1 MDDNLRV
8 VIAAAGTGSRMGSRI
23 NKQYLLLNNRPVLA
37 YSLDVFEQYEAVDEI
52 IIVAK
57 SSEISYCEQEIVSKY
72 NYRKVSRVVA
82 GGSERQ
88 DSVWAG
94 LSHLSD
100 QTAFVAVH
108 DGARPLLSLDLLQ
121 ALYQEARRWGAA
133 IPGVMARDTLKMID
147 RDSFV
152 GQTLDRTSIVAVQTP
167 QIFQFH
173 ELKKAYQEAFYDDFR
188 ATDDASLFERYIGRV
203 KVVAGQ
209 YDNLKITTPEDIIIA
224 EGLLKARRHSKGDQD
239 HAHRHRL

>member
-8 VIAAAGTGSRMGSRI
+8 VVAAAGTGSRMGSQI

-37 YSLDVFEQYEAVDEI
+37 YSLDVFEQYDHIDEVV
-52 IIVAK
+52 IVAK
-57 SSEISYCEQEIVSKY
+57 SSEVGFCEQEIVSKY

-94 LSHLSD
+94 LNHLD
-100 QTAFVAVH
+100 EHTAYVAVH
-108 DGARPLLSLDLLQ
+108 DGARPLLSLELLDS
-121 ALYQEARRWGAA
+121 LYREARQWGAA
-133 IPGVMARDTLKMID
+133 IPGVLARDTLKMVD

-152 GQTLDRTSIVAVQTP
+152 GHTLDRTSVIAVQTP
-167 QIFQFH
+167 QIFRYD
-173 ELKKAYQEAFYDDFR
+173 ELKKAYQEAYHDNFQ

-203 KVVAGQ
+203 KVVAGR

-224 EGLLKARRHSKGDQD
+224 EGLLQARRHSKGEKQY
-239 HAHRHRL
+239 AHRHRL

>member
-8 VIAAAGTGSRMGSRI
+8 VVAAAGAGSRMGSRI

-37 YSLDVFEQYEAVDEI
+37 YSLDIFEQFDAVDEI
-52 IIVAK
+52 IIVARE
-57 SSEISYCEQEIVSKY
+57 SELSYCEQEIVKKY
-72 NYRKVSRVVA
+72 NYRKVSRVIA
-82 GGSERQ
+82 GGPERQ

-94 LSHLSD
+94 LSHLDD
-100 QTAFVAVH
+100 QTAYVAVH

-133 IPGVMARDTLKMID
+133 IPGVIARDTLKMID

-152 GQTLDRTSIVAVQTP
+152 SHTLDRSSVVAVQTP
-167 QIFQFH
+167 QIFQFQ
-173 ELKKAYQEAFYDDFR
+173 ELKRAYQEAFYDDFR

-224 EGLLKARRHSKGDQD
+224 ESLLKARRHSKGD
-239 HAHRHRL
+239 

>member
-8 VIAAAGTGSRMGSRI
+8 VIAAAGAGSRMGSRI
-23 NKQYLLLNNRPVLA
+23 NKQYLLLNQRPVLA
-37 YSLDVFEQYEAVDEI
+37 YSLDIFEQFDAVDEI
-52 IIVAK
+52 VIVAR
-57 SSEISYCEQEIVSKY
+57 SSEIGYCEQEIVNKY

-82 GGSERQ
+82 GGPERQ

-100 QTAFVAVH
+100 QTAYVAVH

-133 IPGVMARDTLKMID
+133 IPGVIARDTLKMID

-152 GQTLDRTSIVAVQTP
+152 GQTLDRNIVVAVQTP

-173 ELKKAYQEAFYDDFR
+173 ELKRAYQEAFYDNFR

-224 EGLLKARRHSKGDQD
+224 ESLLKARRHSKGD
-239 HAHRHRL
+239 

>member
-8 VIAAAGTGSRMGSRI
+8 VVAAAGAGSRMGSRI

-37 YSLDVFEQYEAVDEI
+37 YSLDIFEQFDAVDEI
-52 IIVAK
+52 IIVARE
-57 SSEISYCEQEIVSKY
+57 SELSYCEQEIVKKY
-72 NYRKVSRVVA
+72 NYRKVSRVIA
-82 GGSERQ
+82 GGPERQ

-94 LSHLSD
+94 LSHLDD
-100 QTAFVAVH
+100 QTAYVAVH

-121 ALYQEARRWGAA
+121 ALYQEAQRWGAA
-133 IPGVMARDTLKMID
+133 IPGVIARDTLKMID

-152 GQTLDRTSIVAVQTP
+152 SHTLDRSSVVAVQTP
-167 QIFQFH
+167 QIFQFQ
-173 ELKKAYQEAFYDDFR
+173 ELKRAYQEAFYDDFR

-224 EGLLKARRHSKGDQD
+224 ESLLKARRHSKGD
-239 HAHRHRL
+239 